1 MEGQE
6 VVLTDML
13 DCRERRV
20 NTQNAYIQ
28 KYHCPV
34 ISFCMNIPGP
44 IKTND
49 KIKKA
54 FLSGKEALFSTLK
67 KENISVLSQI
77 EFDNKTGNEII
88 LAVNYPA
95 DKIKELTTEIE
106 ENHPFGRL
114 FDMDVIGTDGEKL
127 SRSVY
132 RKCLIC
138 GCQAQECARSRNHT
152 VAEMQAKIE
161 EMLS

>member
-1 MEGQE
+1 MKGQE

-13 DCRERRV
+13 ACRERRV
-20 NTQNAYIQ
+20 NIQNEYIQ
-28 KYHCPV
+28 RYHCPV

-44 IKTND
+44 IKTNEQ
-49 KIKKA
+49 IKKA
-54 FLSGKEALFSTLK
+54 FLSGKEALFAVLQ
-67 KENISVLSQI
+67 KENIPILTQT
-77 EFDNKTGNEII
+77 EFDEKTGNEII
-88 LAVNYPA
+88 LTA
-95 DKIKELTTEIE
+95 ELE

-127 SRSVY
+127 SRGVY

-138 GCQAQECARSRNHT
+138 GCQAQECARSRKHT

>member
-13 DCRERRV
+13 ACRERRV

-54 FLSGKEALFSTLK
+54 FLSGKKALFDALQ
-67 KENISVLSQI
+67 KENIPVLSQI
-77 EFDNKTGNEII
+77 EFDDKTGNEIL
-88 LAVNYPA
+88 LAV
-95 DKIKELTTEIE
+95 D
-106 ENHPFGRL
+106 
-114 FDMDVIGTDGEKL
+114 L
-127 SRSVY
+127 S
-132 RKCLIC
+132 LIHIS
-138 GCQAQECARSRNHT
+138 EPTRPY
-152 VAEMQAKIE
+152 
-161 EMLS
+161 